1 MSTDHSDANA
11 SIRANDA
18 LVYDY
23 RARASLTQLPSAT
36 QDTIRTTLLALL
48 QNKWNLSSSLVL
60 SAKRLRGGAND
71 EYYGIRLR
79 VEPEIEVVLR
89 PGVSPQSL
97 VVTDVLNYNAL
108 EYAATSV

>member
-1 MSTDHSDANA
+1 MSTDYSDAHT
-11 SIRANDA
+11 STRANDA

-23 RARASLTQLPSAT
+23 RARASLTQLPLAT
-36 QDTIRTTLLALL
+36 QDTIRTTLLTLS
-48 QNKWNLSSSLVL
+48 QKGWNLSSSLLL
-60 SAKRLRGGAND
+60 SVKRLRGGAND

-89 PGVSPQSL
+89 PGAGPQSL

-108 EYAATSV
+108 EYAVTSV